1 MPRTIASL
9 TLTALALTLLTPLT
23 AAADPDVKVDASA
36 REVRQMGDPVVIDR
50 RALETRI
57 AVLAGDIETLDRML
71 ELIRDRRERKTFK
84 DQLAAISTH
93 LDDLRAELREGAS
106 TRVERDRDRRPRARP
121 HGRPHAPAPIVE
133 APPAPATGAE
143 MTRLSNSLREATF
156 RKDKM
161 RVMRLATPNMHFST
175 AQARQIVEQFSFNSD
190 KVEVLAMLYPQL
202 VDPENA
208 HTLFAALTHASDRR
222 KLEEKIN
229 AINGQPAPQ

>member
-1 MPRTIASL
+1 MPRTIASI

-57 AVLAGDIETLDRML
+57 AVLAGDVETLDRML
-71 ELIRDRRERKTFK
+71 ELVRDRRERQTFK
-84 DQLAAISTH
+84 DQLSAIRTH
-93 LDDLRAELREGAS
+93 LDDLRGELRQGAP
-106 TRVERDRDRRPRARP
+106 TRVERDRDRRR
-121 HGRPHAPAPIVE
+121 GRPDAPPPVVE

-161 RVMRLATPNMHFST
+161 RVMRLATPNMFFST
-175 AQARQIVEQFSFNSD
+175 AQARQIVEHFSFNSD